1 MRSKIL
7 EEMSKEEFNE
17 KIGRSLS
24 QVLSGQSLEADDF
37 LEKLTIEIAE
47 AEENEQQEIWS
58 ELEKLS
64 DEDLTTSQTHGFK
77 AIIAMRVM
85 QKQAEKNGL
94 SGMTLE
100 EINAE
105 IDAAR
110 REKDC

>member
-17 KIGRSLS
+17 KIERSLS

-58 ELEKLS
+58 
-64 DEDLTTSQTHGFK
+64 
-77 AIIAMRVM
+77 
-85 QKQAEKNGL
+85 
-94 SGMTLE
+94 
-100 EINAE
+100 
-105 IDAAR
+105 
-110 REKDC
+110 